1 MGRAH
6 RTRRPRVCAKQ
17 MQAGPLQSSYG
28 TAPETAPGVGMQRR
42 ARCSTRSTGT
52 SLCASEGQVGVGGRP
67 PVSTG
72 DTQGVSRVLLSV
84 TPDHSP
90 QGGGGAGKSEGGRSR
105 GGERER
111 ENTSNRAA
119 LSSLIVQASLS
130 APARP
135 EVWEEAQASSHLPVR
150 SDPCLP
156 RPFILSIP
164 QLPPQKIHSP
174 LDAWLLTDIL

>member
-42 ARCSTRSTGT
+42 ARCSMRSTGT

-111 ENTSNRAA
+111 EHEPQSCPVIADSPGKPLGSCSPGGLGRSPGL
-119 LSSLIVQASLS
+119 LSPPS
-130 APARP
+130 
-135 EVWEEAQASSHLPVR
+135 PV
-150 SDPCLP
+150 
-156 RPFILSIP
+156 
-164 QLPPQKIHSP
+164 
-174 LDAWLLTDIL
+174 